1 MKKTLNQL
9 VAVTV
14 VGVGMVSSSFAQ
26 DSFKGELDK
35 ELRSLTRK
43 VRADKS
49 KRRSYRVAQNDVTTS
64 SELNRYETN
73 SVKSSLSTAKPK
85 SSASVETTE
94 TTYSIVPTSGGDYT
108 TDSTSSSTTTSTVTT
123 STVTNPA
130 TAEIAPIVVEDTPL
144 QDTKVKKLK
153 TQRKTVE
160 TETEIGLAEEL
171 EQDRIDREKERAAR
185 ARKGLKKSNSTLESE
200 FESTSTKSEAVS
212 TAVVDNSYDEP
223 TEPTRFYI
231 QAMGGTAD
239 YPGLRNARGVFAW
252 GLSVGLKLPERLM
265 FELGYNRATYDV
277 ENWQPFV
284 YMPTFYG
291 GIATLS
297 PRITQMDQNM
307 YSGALKYQIL
317 STKVTPVIG
326 VLASYSER
334 TFTDRQY
341 NGLVTQPTTLKSNTF
356 DAGPLLGLDVKIGS
370 MLEAGFDFRYMFN
383 LTYRRDQYLDSFGNN
398 YGYTPIEEAQWWLG
412 TAHLRV
418 LF

>member
-1 MKKTLNQL
+1 
-9 VAVTV
+9 
-14 VGVGMVSSSFAQ
+14 
-26 DSFKGELDK
+26 
-35 ELRSLTRK
+35 
-43 VRADKS
+43 
-49 KRRSYRVAQNDVTTS
+49 
-64 SELNRYETN
+64 
-73 SVKSSLSTAKPK
+73 
-85 SSASVETTE
+85 
-94 TTYSIVPTSGGDYT
+94 
-108 TDSTSSSTTTSTVTT
+108 
-123 STVTNPA
+123 
-130 TAEIAPIVVEDTPL
+130 
-144 QDTKVKKLK
+144 
-153 TQRKTVE
+153 
-160 TETEIGLAEEL
+160 
-171 EQDRIDREKERAAR
+171 
-185 ARKGLKKSNSTLESE
+185 
-200 FESTSTKSEAVS
+200 
-212 TAVVDNSYDEP
+212 
-223 TEPTRFYI
+223 
-231 QAMGGTAD
+231 MGGTAD

>member
-171 EQDRIDREKERAAR
+171 EQDRIDREKR
-185 ARKGLKKSNSTLESE
+185 ARGPSSKGPQKVELNS
-200 FESTSTKSEAVS
+200 
-212 TAVVDNSYDEP
+212 
-223 TEPTRFYI
+223 
-231 QAMGGTAD
+231 
-239 YPGLRNARGVFAW
+239 
-252 GLSVGLKLPERLM
+252 
-265 FELGYNRATYDV
+265 
-277 ENWQPFV
+277 
-284 YMPTFYG
+284 
-291 GIATLS
+291 
-297 PRITQMDQNM
+297 
-307 YSGALKYQIL
+307 
-317 STKVTPVIG
+317 
-326 VLASYSER
+326 
-334 TFTDRQY
+334 
-341 NGLVTQPTTLKSNTF
+341 
-356 DAGPLLGLDVKIGS
+356 
-370 MLEAGFDFRYMFN
+370 
-383 LTYRRDQYLDSFGNN
+383 
-398 YGYTPIEEAQWWLG
+398 
-412 TAHLRV
+412 RV
-418 LF
+418 RV